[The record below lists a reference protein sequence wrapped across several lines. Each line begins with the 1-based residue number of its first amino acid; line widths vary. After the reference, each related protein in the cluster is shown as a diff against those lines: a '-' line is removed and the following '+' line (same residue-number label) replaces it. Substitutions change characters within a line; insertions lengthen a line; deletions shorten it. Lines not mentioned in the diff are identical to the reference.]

1 MMPKSSEQE
10 IDYLNQIVSQ
20 LYQRGQYAQALDLA
34 LQVRERANQE
44 LGEGHPQ
51 YAMALNNLGLL
62 YHATGN
68 FTAAEPL
75 LQQALEIRRK
85 SLGEHDPYFAQSLNN
100 LAELYRQRGNYTT
113 AEPLYKQALAI
124 RRMNWGENH
133 PGVATII
140 NNLGLLYQAVGD
152 YTTAESLFVQALAID
167 RAAEGEE
174 SLTFARDLNNLGVLY
189 QLVHNYTKA
198 EPLHRQALEIRRSQ
212 LGETNP
218 LVTLSLDNLA
228 ALSHQMGN
236 YAEAERLFLQVQK
249 TLRTA
254 LGENHP
260 DVATNLNNLGELY
273 RDIGSYAKAETCYL
287 QALQIWETVQDYP
300 SFFTTATNLGLL
312 YQRISQYE
320 LAETILKETLEV
332 RLKVLG
338 ENHPDVALSLNNLAA
353 LYVETGNYAAA
364 EPLYRQA
371 LELRRRV
378 LPENH
383 SDIAQ
388 SLNNL
393 GVLYLSMGNY
403 SEAAPFLRQA
413 LEVYHAAERERP
425 LVLVQALF
433 NMAQLCIA
441 MHHTDEAMAAMEQ
454 ALALEERVMGQ
465 VFSIGSENQRLT
477 YMLTIQGHLDAYLSA
492 LLQYLPHTPGAV
504 LAGLDK
510 VLQRK
515 AIGAEV
521 LTVQRDAIL
530 EGHYP
535 ALVPKLQELTALR
548 SQIAQKTLEGSGME
562 SLETYNNRLAVWNEQ
577 KNQLEAELAR
587 QIPEMNLKQQLLV
600 ADRQLVARNLPE
612 HSALIEFV
620 DFQVFDFQAIPARG
634 EAQWKPAHY
643 LAFVLPSGEPDN
655 VQMID
660 LGEADTIDQ
669 RIAAFRESVT
679 GDFEAKAAYDVAF
692 QATPDNSPSPSE
704 PTEIADR
711 RHAGPASNQPN
722 EDAFLPEGRALR
734 ALVFD
739 PLITALKGD
748 IRLFLAPD
756 GDLTR
761 VPFEVLPTNDDRYL
775 IEDYHISYLSVG
787 RDALRFNRVSTRQ
800 VSTPLVVAAPDFDLS
815 NADEGTAPTQDQP
828 YARQSR
834 ALEDYPLH
842 FSPLPG
848 TLAEGEQI
856 ALYLGT
862 KPLLGRAAV
871 KDTIGNCHSPRI
883 LHIATHGFFLP
894 DKKPDPNDKQV
905 GWMVSE
911 NMGLLSATPENP
923 LLRSGLGLAGANTW
937 LHGAMPPPEAENGL
951 LTAEDVSG
959 LDLLAT
965 ELAVLS
971 ACDTGLGQVQTGE
984 GVLGLRRSFMLAGVK
999 TLVMSLWKVPDQ
1011 QTQELMV
1018 DFYRRL
1024 LEGHPRLDALQEAQK
1039 ALRAKYPHPRYW
1051 GAFILQGNPGPLA
1064 F

>member
-1 MMPKSSEQE
+1 MMSKSSEQE
-10 IDYLNQIVSQ
+10 IDYFNQIVLQ
-20 LYQRGQYAQALDLA
+20 LYQQGQYNQGLDLA
-34 LQVRERANQE
+34 LQVLMTANQVLSE
-44 LGEGHPQ
+44 DHPQ
-51 YAMALNNLGLL
+51 YAMALSNLGIL
-62 YHATGN
+62 YQATGN
-68 FTAAEPL
+68 PAAAEPIL
-75 LQQALEIRRK
+75 HQALEVRRK
-85 SLGEHDPYFAQSLNN
+85 SLGEYDPYFAQSLNN
-100 LAELYRQRGNYTT
+100 LAELYRQIGNYAA

-124 RRMNWGENH
+124 RRRAWGDNH
-133 PGVATII
+133 PGVATIL
-140 NNLGLLYQAVGD
+140 NNQGLLYQAAGD
-152 YTTAESLFVQALAID
+152 YTTAESSFVQALAID

-198 EPLHRQALEIRRSQ
+198 EPLHRQALEIRRSK
-212 LGETNP
+212 LGENNP

-236 YAEAERLFLQVQK
+236 YTEAERLFLQVQK

-287 QALQIWETVQDYP
+287 QALQIWDTVQDYP

-312 YQRISQYE
+312 YQGISQYE

-332 RLKVLG
+332 RCKVLG

-393 GVLYLSMGNY
+393 GVLYLSLGNY
-403 SEAAPFLRQA
+403 SEATPILRQA
-413 LEVYHAAERERP
+413 LEIYHAAERERP
-425 LVLVQALF
+425 LDLAEALF
-433 NMAQLCIA
+433 NIAHLCIA
-441 MHHTDEAMAAMEQ
+441 THHTDEAMAAMEQ

-477 YMLTIQGHLDAYLSA
+477 YMLTIQGHLDAYLST
-492 LLQYLPHTPGAV
+492 LHQYLPHTPGAV

-510 VLQRK
+510 VLRRK
-515 AIGAEV
+515 AIGAEA
-521 LTVQRDAIL
+521 LIAQRDAIV

-535 ALVPKLQELTALR
+535 ALAPKLQELTALR
-548 SQIAQKTLEGSGME
+548 SQIAQKTLEGSGEE
-562 SLETYNNRLAVWNEQ
+562 SLETYNSRLAVWNEQ

-600 ADRQLVARNLPE
+600 ADRQSVARNLPE

-620 DFQVFDFQAIPARG
+620 EFQVFDFQAVPARG
-634 EAQWKPAHY
+634 EARWKPAHY

-660 LGEADTIDQ
+660 LGEVDTIDQ
-669 RIAAFRESVT
+669 RIAAFRESIT
-679 GDFEAKAAYDVAF
+679 GDFEAKAADDVAF
-692 QATPDNSPSPSE
+692 QATSHDSPSLSE
-704 PTEIADR
+704 PAEMAGM
-711 RHAGPASNQPN
+711 RHAGRASNQPD
-722 EDAFLPEGRALR
+722 EDAFLLEGRALH

-739 PLITALKGD
+739 PLITALKGYK
-748 IRLFLAPD
+748 RLFLAPD

-775 IEDYHISYLSVG
+775 IDDYHISYLSVG
-787 RDALRFNRVSTRQ
+787 RDALRFNRASTRQ

-815 NADEGTAPTQDQP
+815 NAEAGTAPTQDQP
-828 YARQSR
+828 YAQQSR
-834 ALEDYPLH
+834 GLERNTLH

-848 TLAEGEQI
+848 TIAEGEQI

-862 KPLLGRAAV
+862 QPLLGREAV
-871 KDTIGNCHSPRI
+871 KGTIRNCHSPRI

-894 DKKPDPNDKQV
+894 DKKPDPNDKRV

-923 LLRSGLGLAGANTW
+923 LLRSGLALAGANTW
-937 LHGAMPPPEAENGL
+937 QHGAVPTPEAENGH

-959 LDLLAT
+959 LDLLGT

-971 ACDTGLGQVQTGE
+971 ACDTGLGQIQTGE

-1024 LEGHPRLDALQEAQK
+1024 LEDHPRLDALQEAQQ

-1051 GAFILQGNPGPLA
+1051 GAFILQGNPGHLA